1 MKNEI
6 IIYQQ
11 GELAEHIEVRLDEEN
26 ETVWLNQYQLAE
38 LFQTDRT
45 SIIKHLQNIYSS
57 GELEENATCAKI
69 AQVRK
74 EGNRKVTRE
83 VLHYNLD
90 AILSVG
96 YKVNSKQGTQFRIW
110 ANRILKEHLLKGY
123 TINNRMNR
131 LEDNLEDLKNKVN
144 QIDLQINTQLVP
156 TQGIFFDGQIPVCRG
171 RFDAYTFFSS
181 IIKRAKKEIILIDN
195 YIDESTLTHL
205 SKKEKQVKVIL
216 YTKFISPQLNLD
228 VKKANEQYG
237 GFKIHSFSKSHDRF
251 LIIDGVIVY
260 HIGSSLKDLGKKCLP
275 DGQSGFA
282 FTKMEK
288 ESVDSLLKAIGR

>member
-6 IIYQQ
+6 ILYQQ
-11 GELAEHIEVRLDEEN
+11 GKLAEHIEVKLDEEN

-57 GELEENATCAKI
+57 GELDENATCAKI

-74 EGNRKVTRE
+74 EGNRKITRE

-131 LEDNLEDLKNKVN
+131 LEDNFEDLKSKVN
-144 QIDLQINTQLVP
+144 QIDLQINTQLIP
-156 TQGIFFDGQIPVCRG
+156 TQGIFFDGQI
-171 RFDAYTFFSS
+171 FDAYAFFSN
-181 IIKRAKKEIILIDN
+181 IIKKAKKEIILIDN

-205 SKKEKQVKVIL
+205 SKKENKVKVIL
-216 YTKFISPQLNLD
+216 YSKSINRQLTLD
-228 VKKANEQYG
+228 IKKANEQYG
-237 GFKIHSFSKSHDRF
+237 GFEIQSFTKSHDRF
-251 LIIDGVIVY
+251 LIIDEEIVY
-260 HIGSSLKDLGKKCLP
+260 HIGASLKDLGKKW
-275 DGQSGFA
+275 FA
-282 FTKMEK
+282 FTKMK
-288 ESVDSLLKAIGR
+288 KDSVDSIINAIGK

>member
-6 IIYQQ
+6 ILYQH
-11 GELAEHIEVRLDEEN
+11 GKLAEHIEVKLDEEN

-45 SIIKHLQNIYSS
+45 SIIKHLKNIYSS
-57 GELEENATCAKI
+57 GELDENATCAKI

-74 EGNRKVTRE
+74 EGNRKITRE

-131 LEDNLEDLKNKVN
+131 LEDNFEDLKSKVN
-144 QIDLQINTQLVP
+144 QIDLQINTQLIP
-156 TQGIFFDGQIPVCRG
+156 TQGIFFDGQI
-171 RFDAYTFFSS
+171 FDAYAFFSN
-181 IIKRAKKEIILIDN
+181 IIKKAKKEI
-195 YIDESTLTHL
+195 S
-205 SKKEKQVKVIL
+205 S
-216 YTKFISPQLNLD
+216 FMQL
-228 VKKANEQYG
+228 E
-237 GFKIHSFSKSHDRF
+237 I
-251 LIIDGVIVY
+251 
-260 HIGSSLKDLGKKCLP
+260 P
-275 DGQSGFA
+275 
-282 FTKMEK
+282 
-288 ESVDSLLKAIGR
+288 LLRN

>member
-6 IIYQQ
+6 ILYQQ

-131 LEDNLEDLKNKVN
+131 LEDNFEDLKNKVN

-156 TQGIFFDGQIPVCRG
+156 TQGIFFDGQIL
-171 RFDAYTFFSS
+171 DAYAFFSS
-181 IIKRAKKEIILIDN
+181 IIKKAKKEIILIDN

-216 YTKFISPQLNLD
+216 NTKSISPQLNLD

-237 GFKIHSFSKSHDRF
+237 GFEIQSFSKSHDRF

-260 HIGSSLKDLGKKCLP
+260 HIGASLKDLGKKW
-275 DGQSGFA
+275 FA

>member
-6 IIYQQ
+6 ILYQQ
-11 GELAEHIEVRLDEEN
+11 GKLAEHIEVKLDEEN

-57 GELEENATCAKI
+57 GELDENATCAKI

-74 EGNRKVTRE
+74 EGNRKITRE

-131 LEDNLEDLKNKVN
+131 LEDNFEDLKSKVN
-144 QIDLQINTQLVP
+144 QIDLQINTQLIP
-156 TQGIFFDGQIPVCRG
+156 TQGIFFDGQI
-171 RFDAYTFFSS
+171 FDAYAFFSN
-181 IIKRAKKEIILIDN
+181 IIKKAKKEIILIDN
-195 YIDESTLTHL
+195 YVDESTLSHL
-205 SKKEKQVKVIL
+205 SKKENKVKVIL
-216 YTKFISPQLNLD
+216 YSKSINRQLTLD
-228 VKKANEQYG
+228 IKKANEQYG
-237 GFKIHSFSKSHDRF
+237 GFEIQSFTKSHDRF
-251 LIIDGVIVY
+251 LIIDEEIVY
-260 HIGSSLKDLGKKCLP
+260 HIGASLKDLGKKW
-275 DGQSGFA
+275 FA
-282 FTKMEK
+282 FTKMK
-288 ESVDSLLKAIGR
+288 KDSVDSIINAIGK